1 MSEKIEGHEEIPA
14 GQAEVQPAA
23 ERDAE
28 PWFEPDEYTEA
39 AKADTEPA
47 AAPDPEAK
55 PAEKPAKQAAKPADK
70 APEKPKELTPH
81 DWVRIRKMEREAR
94 SKIAEAEQLRAN
106 AERIERERNEDA
118 ALKERDPYAW
128 AQKHKLDFRKV
139 VEHVAKEGD
148 EDPKDVAIR
157 ELKARLEEVE
167 GVVKQ
172 TREQS
177 EKQQQELQQAEEVQR
192 ELAYVQ
198 SEVEEAGADAYPHLH
213 AVGKELVAQIAR
225 ARYYAYDSQGQPKDL
240 DEVFGELEAEYREL
254 AEKLAPLRKPEVPS
268 GSQSKRLGPPSRE
281 NGAVRSVKHETKRGA
296 PALTERTISQRA
308 SADREL
314 SDDELAEQLASRL

>member
-1 MSEKIEGHEEIPA
+1 MAEPIEAVNELPA
-14 GQAEVQPAA
+14 EQVAPPTQAER
-23 ERDAE
+23 EAE
-28 PWFEPDEYTEA
+28 PWFEPDEYVEPKGAGEAEA
-39 AKADTEPA
+39 APVAKEA
-47 AAPDPEAK
+47 AK
-55 PAEKPAKQAAKPADK
+55 PAEKAPKPAPKVD
-70 APEKPKELTPH
+70 KPKDLTAQ
-81 DWVRIRKMEREAR
+81 DWVRIRKMEREAKSMR
-94 SKIAEAEQLRAN
+94 AEAEQLKAN
-106 AERIERERNEDA
+106 AERIERDRADDA

-139 VEHVAKEGD
+139 VEHVARDGD

-157 ELKARLEEVE
+157 ELKARLEQVE

-172 TREQS
+172 TREQA
-177 EKQQQELQQAEEVQR
+177 EKQQQELTQAEEVQR
-192 ELAYVQ
+192 ELAYVE
-198 SEVEEAGADAYPHLH
+198 SEVVEAGIDAYPHLH

-240 DEVFGELEAEYREL
+240 DEVFGELEEEYREL
-254 AEKLAPLRKPEVPS
+254 AGKLASLRKSDTPS

-281 NGAVRSVKHETKRGA
+281 NGAVRSVKHEKRSE

-314 SDDELAEQLASRL
+314 SDDELAEQLAARL